1 MREVDEGERGGGG
14 RERQAERRVRWSGR
28 GGERRRE
35 KRGGEGREVEEEDR
49 GEGTLDLDVVAEL
62 SQTSTT
68 SSHTRVDPRV

>member
-1 MREVDEGERGGGG
+1 MDEGERGGEGK
-14 RERQAERRVRWSGR
+14 ERHVERRVRWSRR
-28 GGERRRE
+28 GGERRRK
-35 KRGGEGREVEEEDR
+35 KRGGERREVEEEDR